1 MQPTEEQN
9 VIHIIMTSKGV
20 SSQCD
25 CEDANSVN
33 GAWNCLL
40 LLAWHSISSSWVYV
54 LGFAVGATHYS
65 TPCTCPHL
73 TTQSLLMPF
82 PPSLPSL
89 HKYNQPCQERQNHL
103 LSSSIV
109 SDWLCRAT
117 IAPFSHPSPCFWIP
131 LELARCQEILPILP
145 TPTLWPHSVPTHL
158 YITLVHLWCGWLPP
172 STSESKRKIL

>member
-1 MQPTEEQN
+1 
-9 VIHIIMTSKGV
+9 MTSKGV

-73 TTQSLLMPF
+73 TTQSLLMVFPPRFHPCINTISPVKKGRTTCSLPLLFLIDYAEQPSLHPSLPTSSNCTGVGSMPGEPPPSFLF
-82 PPSLPSL
+82 PPSDLIVCPPTYTSPS
-89 HKYNQPCQERQNHL
+89 
-103 LSSSIV
+103 
-109 SDWLCRAT
+109 
-117 IAPFSHPSPCFWIP
+117 
-131 LELARCQEILPILP
+131 
-145 TPTLWPHSVPTHL
+145 
-158 YITLVHLWCGWLPP
+158 
-172 STSESKRKIL
+172 STSARAILALSH